1 MNIKKIKMLGGKEVL
16 EGLKSVDMGLCDSC
30 IMEKQKRVSFTKT
43 ARELKRV
50 RLKIVHTDV

>member
-1 MNIKKIKMLGGKEVL
+1 MNIKEIKMLGGKEVL